1 MNIGEERQDYR
12 KSKKYKALRKYMME
26 DLKLRGLDGK
36 IYTDKVEEYMD
47 LWCVFQMAKADVDE
61 NGVFLFD
68 DRGRRT
74 KNDSANLVNQ
84 VSRQMLSIF
93 NALGFKPEEGGSVN
107 DDDDDL

>member
-1 MNIGEERQDYR
+1 MDNSKKFLDYR
-12 KSKKYKALRKYMME
+12 KSKKYKDLME
-26 DLKLRGLDGK
+26 NMLNSLHSRGLDDK
-36 IYTDKVEEYMD
+36 VYTEKVEEYMD
-47 LWCVFQMAKADVDE
+47 LWRVFQMAKADVDQ

-93 NALGFKPEEGGSVN
+93 NALGFKPEEGGN
-107 DDDDDL
+107 AYDDDDL

>member
-1 MNIGEERQDYR
+1 MNNEETRPDYR
-12 KSKKYKALRKYMME
+12 RTKKYKALRKHMLASLE
-26 DLKLRGLDGK
+26 LRGLDGE

-47 LWCVFQMAKADVDE
+47 LWCVLQMAKADVNE
-61 NGVFLFD
+61 NGVFLID

-93 NALGFKPEEGGSVN
+93 NALGFKPEEGGGAY
-107 DDDDDL
+107 DDDDL

>member
-1 MNIGEERQDYR
+1 MNTGEERQDYR
-12 KSKKYKALRKYMME
+12 KSKKYKDLRKYMME
-26 DLKLRGLDGK
+26 DLELRGLGGK

-47 LWCVFQMAKADVDE
+47 LWCVFQMAKEDVDK

-93 NALGFKPEEGGSVN
+93 NTLGFKPREGGN
-107 DDDDDL
+107 AYDDDEL